1 MQGSSFFCLFCVLNL
16 FMRFVIINK
25 KEYSHKVS
33 SLPRK
38 VQTVKRE
45 SGENPERL
53 EPPYASKACAE
64 TKVGHWETEKAGTR
78 RLTIHI

>member
-1 MQGSSFFCLFCVLNL
+1 MG
-16 FMRFVIINK
+16 FVIIIK
-25 KEYSHKVS
+25 REYSHKVS

-38 VQTVKRE
+38 ARAVKRE

-78 RLTIHI
+78 RLKIHI

>member
-53 EPPYASKACAE
+53 EPPYASKACAK
-64 TKVGHWETEKAGTR
+64 TKVSHWETEKASTR
-78 RLTIHI
+78 RLKIHM